1 MYYRI
6 YIIIGCY
13 QQMNSPFVDIIF
25 QNHKIITMYMEVTS
39 TFISNANNEIQNQS
53 FSSIILP

>member
-1 MYYRI
+1 MLSADEFTI
-6 YIIIGCY
+6 
-13 QQMNSPFVDIIF
+13 DIIF

-53 FSSIILP
+53 FSSTILP